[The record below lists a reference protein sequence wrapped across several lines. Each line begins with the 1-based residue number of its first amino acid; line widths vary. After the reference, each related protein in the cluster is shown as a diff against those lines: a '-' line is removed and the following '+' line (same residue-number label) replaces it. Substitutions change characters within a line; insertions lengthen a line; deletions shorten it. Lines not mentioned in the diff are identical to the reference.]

1 MKIYLYLF
9 CFVFIIA
16 CNSQKRL
23 KTSFD
28 ELYAT
33 IPKDTLT
40 ELLSISGYPD
50 STLTISQLATKEKI
64 SKILKEHLTV
74 VDNQFLLLAKP
85 KDFEKAGV
93 SKYYFILYQKSFND
107 INRAIDSL
115 GIKNLDEIFKNGS
128 IEKGFTMFSSE
139 YEN

>member
-1 MKIYLYLF
+1 MKIYLHLF

-23 KTSFD
+23 KSSID

-74 VDNQFLLLAKP
+74 VDNQFVLLAKP
-85 KDFEKAGV
+85 KDFEKAGL
-93 SKYYFILYQKSFND
+93 SKYY
-107 INRAIDSL
+107 
-115 GIKNLDEIFKNGS
+115 
-128 IEKGFTMFSSE
+128 
-139 YEN
+139 